1 MPKSN
6 AENEGMSGTTKV
18 VLIILGA
25 GGVLALVC
33 CGGIIWFG
41 KSMADK
47 VQNAMTDDPVRI
59 REITASVIDITVPDV
74 YAPKMAMD
82 FGMMGM
88 QMKMCAYSRDGDA
101 GGVFIMEMAAP
112 ASANK
117 AQMKQQFQQ
126 SLRQQG
132 QNKEVTIESS
142 ETRTFTINGEECEF
156 EFIKGKNTQN
166 NQDMR
171 QVMGV
176 IPGKTGAGFLM
187 VFETEENWDE
197 QAIVQMIQ
205 SMGGSEVSSSAAP
218 MMEDAPV
225 EPAPADAPGE
235 AASAAPAADSTPTPQ

>member
-6 AENEGMSGTTKV
+6 PENEGMSSSTKV

-47 VQNAMTDDPVRI
+47 VQNAMSSDPARI
-59 REITASVIDITVPDV
+59 REVTASVIDITVPDV

-88 QMKMCAYSRDGDA
+88 QMKMCAYSRAGDA
-101 GGVFIMEMAAP
+101 GGVFIMEMTAP
-112 ASANK
+112 PSANK
-117 AQMKQQFQQ
+117 DQMKQQFQQ

-132 QNKEVTIESS
+132 QNQDVTIEST
-142 ETRTFTINGEECEF
+142 ETRTFTINGEECAF

-176 IPGKTGAGFLM
+176 IPGKSGAAFLM

-197 QAIVQMIQ
+197 AAIVQMIE
-205 SMGGSEVSSSAAP
+205 SMGGTEVTSTAAP
-218 MMEDAPV
+218 ATEEAPV
-225 EPAPADAPGE
+225 EPAPAEAPGD
-235 AASAAPAADSTPTPQ
+235 ASSATPAADSTPTP